1 MLLQLKNGT
10 MFPATEKCVTMTVKE
25 QKKAAADFAAKC
37 TDKGYEKG
45 EIVSTLFEM
54 YAALTAQEK
63 EA

>member
-1 MLLQLKNGT
+1 
-10 MFPATEKCVTMTVKE
+10 MTVKE

-37 TDKGYEKG
+37 ADKGYEKG

-63 EA
+63 ET